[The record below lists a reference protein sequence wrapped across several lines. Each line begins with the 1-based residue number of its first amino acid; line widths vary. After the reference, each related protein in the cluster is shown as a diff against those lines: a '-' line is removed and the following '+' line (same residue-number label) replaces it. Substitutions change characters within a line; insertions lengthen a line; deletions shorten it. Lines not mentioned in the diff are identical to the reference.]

1 MTFTKIKAIQ
11 TLLTTHLLAAAAVT
25 VVAVATLAAF
35 GGVAMAQEFPN
46 KPIKFI
52 VPFPP
57 GSGTDTSARYFGK
70 KLTELNGQPVVVEN
84 RPGANGFIAMRAL
97 LSAPADG
104 YTVFVGSNS
113 TLAVNVA
120 LFKKLPY
127 DPQIDMAPLSMMMR
141 APTLV
146 VVPASS
152 PFKTLGELVS
162 AARAQPG
169 KLNYAA
175 GSAGYQLM
183 AESLNDSAGLDIH
196 NVPFKGASE
205 ALIAVVSGT
214 VDMAFSDITAAYELV
229 KSGKLR
235 ALAVASNRRASTLP
249 GVPSMREAGVP
260 GFTAYVW
267 VGAMVSAKTPKAETS
282 KLAALM
288 AQIERMAE
296 TKEFYERL
304 GAETMN
310 GGAEEMRQ
318 FQADEI
324 ALWKRIAVKAKVE
337 QE

>member
-1 MTFTKIKAIQ
+1 MTLKKIKPMVARMLV
-11 TLLTTHLLAAAAVT
+11 LLSLGSAAAVLP
-25 VVAVATLAAF
+25 AGPAI
-35 GGVAMAQEFPN
+35 AQDFPS
-46 KPIKFI
+46 KAIKFI

-57 GSGTDTSARYFGK
+57 GSGTDTSARYFGR
-70 KLTELNGQPVVVEN
+70 KLTELTGQAVVVEN
-84 RPGANGFIAMRAL
+84 RPGANGFIAVRAL
-97 LSAPADG
+97 LAAPADG

-127 DPQIDMAPLSMMMR
+127 DPQTDLAPLTMMMR

-146 VVPASS
+146 VVPPNS
-152 PFKTLGELVS
+152 PHKTLAELIS

-183 AESLNDSAGLDIH
+183 AEALNDSARLDIR

-205 ALIAVVSGT
+205 ALTAVASGT

-229 KSGKLR
+229 KGGKLR
-235 ALAVASNRRASTLP
+235 ALAVASDRRTAVLP
-249 GVPSMREAGVP
+249 AVPYFGEAGLP

-267 VGAMVSAKTPKAETS
+267 VGAMVSAKTPKAETD
-282 KLAALM
+282 KLAALLS
-288 AQIERMAE
+288 QIERMPE
-296 TKEFYERL
+296 TREFYERL
-304 GAETMN
+304 GAEVMN
-310 GGAEEMRQ
+310 GGADEMRK
-318 FQADEI
+318 FQAAEI
-324 ALWKRIAVKAKVE
+324 ELWKRIAVKAKVE

>member
-1 MTFTKIKAIQ
+1 MSFKILKSLLLSTFTLA
-11 TLLTTHLLAAAAVT
+11 LLSS
-25 VVAVATLAAF
+25 ATLAF
-35 GGVAMAQEFPN
+35 AQDFPN

-70 KLTELNGQPVVVEN
+70 KLGDLTGQPVVVEN
-84 RPGANGFIAMRAL
+84 RPGANGFIAVRAL
-97 LSAPADG
+97 LAAPADG

-120 LFKKLPY
+120 LFKKLLY
-127 DPQIDMAPLSMMMR
+127 DPQVDMSPLSMMMR
-141 APTLV
+141 APTMV
-146 VVPASS
+146 VVPVNS
-152 PFKTLGELVS
+152 PYKTMLELVT

-169 KLNYAA
+169 KLNYAS

-183 AESLNDSAGLDIH
+183 AESLNDNAKIETH

-229 KSGKLR
+229 KGGKLR
-235 ALAVASNRRASTLP
+235 ALAVASDRRAPALP
-249 GVPSMREAGVP
+249 LVPSMAEAGVP

-267 VGAMVSAKTPKAETS
+267 VGAMVSAKTPKAETE
-282 KLAALM
+282 KLAALL
-288 AQIERMAE
+288 AQIERLPE

-304 GAETMN
+304 GAETMT
-310 GGAEEMRQ
+310 GGADEMRK
-318 FQADEI
+318 FQTSEI
-324 ALWKRIAVKAKVE
+324 ALWKRIAIKAKVE